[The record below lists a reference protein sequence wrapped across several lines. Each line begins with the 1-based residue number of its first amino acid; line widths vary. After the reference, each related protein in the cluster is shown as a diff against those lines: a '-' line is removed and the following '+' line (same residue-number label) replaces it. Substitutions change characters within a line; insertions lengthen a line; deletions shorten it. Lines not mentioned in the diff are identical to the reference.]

1 MTTGYAY
8 ISIIALVCY
17 LFLFLTFTAAKKNK
31 LINIFMLVLVCMIL
45 WTGGSFAMR
54 ALLWPGHKFWYD
66 ISILGL
72 TLAPYAFFLFSL
84 EFVGA
89 DAPFSKKIWLI
100 LALAANICNIL
111 TSSLLAPPELVT
123 AADGSVAF
131 IYQITWKVLILYG
144 VTFGASVQMFYLL
157 WKQGKQDELVQRQ
170 FMPIVLG
177 ILILY
182 AGNIL
187 IFLPWFKGFP
197 VDILTGIINVFC
209 LFYVLYA
216 RRMFKMTL
224 LVSKSSCYVIAA
236 ASAMIL
242 FSNIV
247 IPLRTFMLTKFP
259 QFGAYDVLII
269 SLIYLV
275 ATVAIY
281 QLLKELIDRSFIRE
295 ELARSEILKEFS
307 STVSKSLK
315 INEILDAMV
324 QVIQTTIGVNKVYVC
339 LINNRGDQYQISY
352 STSPLDKRSYYMK
365 TDNPVISWLQK
376 HNTYLLLKDFR
387 RTVIFKSMWEE
398 EKRLLEDLEIEC
410 VVPLADDS
418 QLVGFVMITGKE
430 KNASFSYDDLNFL
443 DSVKSIGSIAVKNSH
458 LYEKVYME
466 ARTDE
471 LTGLLNRKYFYEI
484 LEEEIEKNR
493 HGSLSLIMVSVDDF
507 KLYNQLYGAEE
518 GDQALRQVALVLQAC
533 VGENGYVARYNGKE
547 FAVILPQ
554 HDILAAKTI
563 ANNIRLQIMEINKQ
577 KQNPLYR
584 QKVLTASAGICNYPY
599 AASNMKQLLDNA
611 DQALYQAKRNGKN
624 RVMIYSVGEVDDSR
638 SGPQES
644 LTGYREGIY
653 SEYASTIYALTAAID
668 TKDHYTFNHS
678 KNVAA
683 YSTALAQAYGLNKES
698 VAIINEAALLHDIGK
713 IGIPEHILN
722 KPGRL
727 EPEEYEAM
735 KEHVENSIGIIRHL
749 PSLDY
754 VIPAV
759 IGHHERWD
767 GKGYPRRVAG
777 EDIPLAARMLCIA
790 DSFDAMISRRSYKEP
805 YPVEKALNIILEES
819 GRQFDPK
826 LGPLFV
832 QLVQEGNIQ
841 AIQATAE
848 E

>member
-1 MTTGYAY
+1 MTTGYAF

-17 LFLFLTFTAAKKNK
+17 LFLFLTFIAAKKNK
-31 LINIFMLVLVCMIL
+31 LIHIFILVLICMIL

-54 ALLWPGHKFWYD
+54 AFLWPGTKFWYD
-66 ISILGL
+66 VSILGL
-72 TLAPYAFFLFSL
+72 TLAPYAFFIFSL
-84 EFVGA
+84 EFVGVEA
-89 DAPFSKKIWLI
+89 SFSKKIWI
-100 LALAANICNIL
+100 VLALAANACNIV
-111 TSSLLAPPELVT
+111 TSSLLAQPELVT
-123 AADGSVAF
+123 AANGSIAF
-131 IYQITWKVLILYG
+131 IYHITWKVLILYG

-157 WKQGKQDELVQRQ
+157 WKQGKQDEMIKRQ

-182 AGNIL
+182 AGNVL

-216 RRMFKMTL
+216 RRMFKLTL

-236 ASAMIL
+236 ASALLL

-247 IPLRTFMLTKFP
+247 FPLRQFVDEKFP
-259 QFGAYDVLII
+259 QYGKYDVLIVSVI
-269 SLIYLV
+269 FLI

-281 QLLKELIDRSFIRE
+281 QVLKQMIDKIFIRE
-295 ELARSEILKEFS
+295 EIARSETLKEFS
-307 STVSKSLK
+307 SAVSKSLK

-324 QVIQTTIGVNKVYVC
+324 QVIQSTIGVRKVYVC
-339 LINNRGDQYQISY
+339 LVNNQGDQYQVTY
-352 STSPLDKRSYYMK
+352 STSPLDKRSYVLK
-365 TDNPVISWLQK
+365 ADNPVVLWLQQ

-387 RTVIFKSMWEE
+387 RTVTYKSMWEE
-398 EKRLLEDLEIEC
+398 EKRLLLDLEIEC
-410 VVPLADDS
+410 IVPLADDN

-430 KNASFSYDDLNFL
+430 KSASFSYDDLNFL

-458 LYEKVYME
+458 LYEKVYLE
-466 ARTDE
+466 ARIDE

-484 LEEEIEKNR
+484 LEEEIEKNK
-493 HGSLSLIMVSVDDF
+493 HGSLSLIMVSVEDF

-518 GDQALRQVALVLQAC
+518 GDQALRQVATVLQGC

-554 HDILAAKTI
+554 HDVLASKNI

-577 KQNPLYR
+577 QQNPLYR
-584 QKVLTASAGICNYPY
+584 QKVLTASAGICSIPY
-599 AASNMKQLLDNA
+599 AASNMKQLMDNA

-624 RVMIYSVGEVDDSR
+624 RVMIYSVGEVEDTRASQ
-638 SGPQES
+638 QES
-644 LTGYREGIY
+644 LTGYKEGIY

-668 TKDHYTFNHS
+668 TKDHYTFSHS

-683 YSTALAQAYGLNKES
+683 YAAAFAQAYGLNKES
-698 VAIINEAALLHDIGK
+698 VAIIQEAALLHDIGK

-767 GKGYPRRVAG
+767 GKGYPRRIAG
-777 EDIPLAARMLCIA
+777 EDIPLAARILCIA
-790 DSFDAMISRRSYKEP
+790 DSFDAMIARRSYKEP
-805 YPVEKALNIILEES
+805 YPVEKALTIILEES

-832 QLVQEGNIQ
+832 QRVQDGTIRPIVED
-841 AIQATAE
+841 
-848 E
+848 